1 MTIAA
6 AIAMNRF
13 GLGHRPAHR
22 APDGPRAW
30 LLDQL
35 MRYDPSPAAIADQPS
50 RHAIADAFQSYRMD
64 ARQFRKLRKNKTG
77 TDDQIAMLEAQRKES
92 RKGLRN
98 VHMEAVDARLA
109 IAVNSDTDF
118 AERLVHF
125 WSNHFAISV
134 EKPPVVALSGN
145 YEFEA
150 IRPHIMGKFS
160 DLLFA
165 AVQHPAMLLFLDQA
179 QSVGPASPMAQRI
192 SRRRG
197 KKFGLNENLARE
209 VLELHTLGVRTGYDQ
224 SDVTELARALTGW
237 TIAGL
242 TGGPAQRRLIADA
255 KTGDT
260 VFVNA
265 VHEPGQRRIMGK
277 SYGADGAEQAKAILF
292 DLAVHPATARHIATK
307 LARHFVSDIPPDNLV
322 KKLEENFLKTGG
334 DLPAL
339 YRTLVEAPEAWPDQ
353 WNGAQAKFKSPWEW
367 LVSSLRALN
376 VNELPRNMKTAQL
389 LRRLGQPVWKP
400 GSPAGYADEAAT
412 WAGSAALMRRV
423 EMAERIAQRSAD
435 RVDARILA
443 PQILPGLLAN
453 NTFEAVARAESPS
466 QGLSL
471 LLVSPEFLRR

>member
-1 MTIAA
+1 MTIAK

-13 GLGHRPAHR
+13 GLGHRPDYGSSDR
-22 APDGPRAW
+22 QQAW

-35 MRYDPSPAAIADQPS
+35 IRFDPSPQVVAAQPS
-50 RHAIADAFQSYRMD
+50 RQAIASAFQSYRMD
-64 ARQFRKLRKNKTG
+64 AKQFRNMRKNKAG
-77 TDDQIAMLEAQRKES
+77 TEDQIAMLEAQRKES
-92 RKGLRN
+92 RKSLQN
-98 VHMEAVDARLA
+98 IHMEAVDARLTVA
-109 IAVNSDTDF
+109 LNSDTDF

-145 YEFEA
+145 YEFRA

-179 QSVGPASPMAQRI
+179 QSVGPSSPMAKRI
-192 SRRRG
+192 SQRRG
-197 KKFGLNENLARE
+197 KQFGLNENLARE
-209 VLELHTLGVRTGYDQ
+209 ILELHTLGVRTGYDQ

-237 TIAGL
+237 TIAGFQ
-242 TGGPAQRRLIADA
+242 GGPAQRRLAESA

-260 VFVNA
+260 VFIDA
-265 VHEPGQRRIMGK
+265 VHEPGQRRIMDK
-277 SYGADGAEQAKAILF
+277 TYGAEGADQVKAILS
-292 DLAVHPATARHIATK
+292 DLAVHPATARHVAMK
-307 LARHFVSDIPPDNLV
+307 LARHFVSDKPPEKLV
-322 KKLEENFLKTGG
+322 NRLEDDFLSTGG
-334 DLPAL
+334 DLPSL
-339 YRTLVEAPEAWPDQ
+339 YRTLVEAPEAWPTP

-376 VNELPRNMKTAQL
+376 VRDLPTNMKTAQL
-389 LRRLGQPVWKP
+389 LRQLGQPVWKP
-400 GSPAGYADEAAT
+400 GSPAGYADETAT

-423 EMAERIAQRSAD
+423 ELAERIARRSAD
-435 RVDARILA
+435 RIDARALA
-443 PQILPGLLAN
+443 PQILPGVLAN
-453 NTFEAVARAESPS
+453 NTVEAVARAESPS